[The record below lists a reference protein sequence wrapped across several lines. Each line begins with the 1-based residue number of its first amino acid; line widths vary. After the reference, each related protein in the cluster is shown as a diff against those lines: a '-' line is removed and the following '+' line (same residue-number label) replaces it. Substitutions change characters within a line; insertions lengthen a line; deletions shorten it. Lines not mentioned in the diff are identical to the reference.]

1 MQNGIKIMYVPID
14 TGDAFEPAQQKMYI
28 EFVTPKVFSERYP
41 EALSVIEKNGVANF
55 YTRNRRQGVYYEVRC
70 QVVVGYGLFGE

>member
-1 MQNGIKIMYVPID
+1 MHVPVD
-14 TGDAFEPAQQKMYI
+14 TGDAFEPVQQKMYI

-55 YTRNRRQGVYYEVRC
+55 YTKEQAGYYEVRC